1 MFRYIRQALVLIGS
15 LFVLAV
21 FVYSIHIQ
29 FLSVVTT
36 VYNEGFSVG
45 TSTCTGDVFFE
56 PTNEHEGV

>member
-1 MFRYIRQALVLIGS
+1 MFKFIRQALVLIGS

-36 VYNEGFSVG
+36 VYNEGVKVG
-45 TSTCTGDVFFE
+45 VGSCEGAVFFE
-56 PTNEHEGV
+56 PANEHDGV